1 MGWMGFASLSNS
13 KIMTDPEKIIESIGK
28 NIDRNFESEEERQQS
43 LSDRHSVDMLS
54 DNWLSKAVR
63 PIITLTLL
71 GLFIAVVITSFFGVK
86 IPEHI
91 GYELGAMLTAA
102 IGFYFQSRRNEKMN
116 SKKMDAS
123 VKIEKMRLKNE
134 RIKLRKSKSNS

>member
-1 MGWMGFASLSNS
+1 
-13 KIMTDPEKIIESIGK
+13 MTNPAEIIESIGK

-71 GLFIAVVITSFFGVK
+71 TLFITVVICSLFGVK

-91 GYELGAMLTAA
+91 GYELTAMLTAA

-134 RIKLRKSKSNS
+134 RIKLRKSKPDH

>member
-1 MGWMGFASLSNS
+1 
-13 KIMTDPEKIIESIGK
+13 MTDPVKILDSISEG
-28 NIDRNFESEEERQQS
+28 IDRNVESEEERQKS
-43 LSDRHSVDMLS
+43 LTDRHSVDMLS

-71 GLFIAVVITSFFGVK
+71 TLFIAVVITAFFGVV

-91 GYELGAMLTAA
+91 GYELTAMLTAA

-116 SKKMDAS
+116 AKKMDTS
-123 VKIEKMRLKNE
+123 IKIEKMRLKNE
-134 RIKLRKSKSNS
+134 RRKIRKSQ

>member
-1 MGWMGFASLSNS
+1 
-13 KIMTDPEKIIESIGK
+13 MTDPSKIIESIGK

-71 GLFIAVVITSFFGVK
+71 TLFIAVVITSFFGVK

-91 GYELGAMLTAA
+91 GYELAAMLTAA

-116 SKKMDAS
+116 AKKMDAS

-134 RIKLRKSKSNS
+134 RIKLRKSKS